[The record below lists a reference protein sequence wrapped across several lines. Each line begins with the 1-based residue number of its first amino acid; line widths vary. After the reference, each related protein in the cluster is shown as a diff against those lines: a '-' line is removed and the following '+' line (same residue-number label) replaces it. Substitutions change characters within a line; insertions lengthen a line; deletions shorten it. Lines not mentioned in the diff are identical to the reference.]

1 MVASTETEAVCPEIP
16 EDRGDDLHGLEK
28 ADQADLTLFMA
39 GNQFM
44 VMPELVSAFQKAHPE
59 VGTIVYQT
67 LPPGLE
73 LRQILAGGARFR
85 GRTYRLYPDVYSAV
99 SEQAMRTLAEW
110 EMVRLDEHFI
120 YLRNRLALMVRKAN
134 PLGIAAVSDL
144 GREDVMV
151 SQPNAEYEHIAEHIA
166 VMYAQAGGRELVDTI
181 LDKKRENG
189 TTLLT
194 TVHHRETPLR
204 LVRGEA
210 DVGPVW
216 YTEIVE
222 AKRAEFE
229 IEGVEVGP
237 ELDQREAINYYIAP
251 LRTGPNP
258 ENARKFLQFITTP
271 QAREIFRNCGFI
283 TDLQSPAGF

>member
-1 MVASTETEAVCPEIP
+1 MVTGTETQTAYPEIP
-16 EDRGDDLHGLEK
+16 EDRGDDLHGLEV
-28 ADQADLTLFMA
+28 ADRADLTLFMA

-59 VGTIVYQT
+59 VETIVYQT

-85 GRTYRLYPDVYSAV
+85 EKTYRLYPDVYSAV
-99 SEQAMRTLAEW
+99 SEQAMRTLGDRD
-110 EMVRLDEHFI
+110 MIRPDEYFI
-120 YLRNRLALMVRKAN
+120 YLRNRLALMVRKKN

-144 GREDVMV
+144 GREDVVV

-166 VMYAQAGGRELVDTI
+166 VMYAQAGGRKLVETI
-181 LDKKRENG
+181 LEKKRENG

-204 LVRGEA
+204 LIRGEA

-222 AKRAEFE
+222 AKRAGLEVA
-229 IEGVEVGP
+229 GVAVGP

-283 TDLQSPAGF
+283 TEL

>member
-1 MVASTETEAVCPEIP
+1 MVTGTETQTAYPEIP
-16 EDRGDDLHGLEK
+16 EDRGDDLHGLEF
-28 ADQADLTLFMA
+28 ADRADLTLFMA

-59 VGTIVYQT
+59 VETIVYQT

-85 GRTYRLYPDVYSAV
+85 GNTYRLYPDVYSAV
-99 SEQAMRTLAEW
+99 SDQAMRTLADR
-110 EMVRLDEHFI
+110 EMVRPDEYFI
-120 YLRNRLALMVRKAN
+120 YLRNRLALMVRQGN
-134 PLGIAAVSDL
+134 PHGIAAVSDL
-144 GREDVMV
+144 GREDVVV
-151 SQPNAEYEHIAEHIA
+151 SQPNAENEHIAEHIA
-166 VMYAQAGGRELVDTI
+166 VMYAQAGGRELVETI
-181 LDKKRENG
+181 LEKKRENG

-222 AKRAEFE
+222 AKRGGLEV
-229 IEGVEVGP
+229 EGVEVGP

-258 ENARKFLQFITTP
+258 DNARKFLQFITTP
-271 QAREIFRNCGFI
+271 QARDIFRNCGFI
-283 TDLQSPAGF
+283 TDL